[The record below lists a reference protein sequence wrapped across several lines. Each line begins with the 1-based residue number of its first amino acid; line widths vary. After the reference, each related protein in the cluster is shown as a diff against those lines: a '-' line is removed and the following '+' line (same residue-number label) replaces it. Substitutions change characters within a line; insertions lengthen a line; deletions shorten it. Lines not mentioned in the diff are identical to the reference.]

1 MPKLF
6 DSINIKNI
14 KIKNRIVLPPLVRF
28 SMVGKDGFVTDRV
41 VEWYRD
47 VCAGG
52 TGLVIVEASA
62 VAEDGKLR
70 ENQLGIWEDKFIA
83 GLKRIADI
91 CHEYEVPVLIQLHH
105 AGFKEKIKDVPE
117 HILDEILE
125 SFKRAFKRA
134 REAGFDG
141 IEIHG
146 AHTYLI
152 SQLNSRLWNLRE
164 DKYGGTF
171 EKRMYFSKRLIE
183 ETRELFNDDFI
194 LGYRMG
200 GNEPEVKDGIEIA
213 KYMEKLGVD
222 ILHVSSGVPDPA
234 FKQERKIEMPCEFPL
249 DWVIYM
255 GTEIKK
261 YVNIPVIGV
270 RKIKKE
276 AEASWLVENE
286 LLDFVAVGRAMI
298 ARPNWAEAAK
308 KEYEKR
314 NGIKES

>member
-28 SMVGKDGFVTDRV
+28 SMVGKDGFVTDKV
-41 VEWYRD
+41 IEWYKD

-52 TGLVIVEASA
+52 IGLVIVEASA

-70 ENQLGIWEDKFIA
+70 DNQLGIWDDKFIV
-83 GLKRIADI
+83 GLKRIADT
-91 CHEYEVPVLIQLHH
+91 CHEYDVPVLIQLHH

-117 HILDEILE
+117 HLLDEILE
-125 SFKRAFKRA
+125 SFKMAFKRA

-171 EKRMYFSKRLIE
+171 EKRMYFSKKLIE
-183 ETRELFNDDFI
+183 ETRDIFNDDFI

-200 GNEPEVKDGIEIA
+200 GNEPELKDGIEIA
-213 KYMEKLGVD
+213 KYLEKLGVD

-234 FKQERKIEMPCEFPL
+234 FKQERKIEMPTEFPL

-261 YVNIPVIGV
+261 HVNIPVIGV

-276 AEASWLVENE
+276 TEASWLIENE
-286 LLDFVAVGRAMI
+286 LLDFVAVGRAII
-298 ARPNWAEAAK
+298 AKPNWAEAAK
-308 KEYEKR
+308 KEYKKR
-314 NGIKES
+314 NEIKES

>member
-70 ENQLGIWEDKFIA
+70 DNQLGIWDDKFIA

-125 SFKRAFKRA
+125 SFKRAFRRA

-152 SQLNSRLWNLRE
+152 SQLIQ
-164 DKYGGTF
+164 DC
-171 EKRMYFSKRLIE
+171 
-183 ETRELFNDDFI
+183 
-194 LGYRMG
+194 
-200 GNEPEVKDGIEIA
+200 GI
-213 KYMEKLGVD
+213 
-222 ILHVSSGVPDPA
+222 
-234 FKQERKIEMPCEFPL
+234 
-249 DWVIYM
+249 
-255 GTEIKK
+255 
-261 YVNIPVIGV
+261 
-270 RKIKKE
+270 
-276 AEASWLVENE
+276 
-286 LLDFVAVGRAMI
+286 
-298 ARPNWAEAAK
+298 
-308 KEYEKR
+308 
-314 NGIKES
+314 